1 MLTVIVILFVVIA
14 VFCFVIPGR
23 ENSGFMNRTNTDFIK
38 GISILMIMI
47 AHISVQMG
55 DSGKLIVGR
64 SRLGLDFRMHLTS
77 LLKW

>member
-55 DSGKLIVGR
+55 DSGKLIGGGGIYRELLIVGAV
-64 SRLGLDFRMHLTS
+64 
-77 LLKW
+77 